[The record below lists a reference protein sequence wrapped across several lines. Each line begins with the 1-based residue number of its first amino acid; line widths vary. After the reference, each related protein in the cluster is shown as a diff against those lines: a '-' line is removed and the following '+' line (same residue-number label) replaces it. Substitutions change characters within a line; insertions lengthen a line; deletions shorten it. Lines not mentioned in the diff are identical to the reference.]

1 MQSKQQ
7 ARAANIFSAAW
18 WIAAIGLVTATGPAA
33 AKDVRAEDTK
43 PPEVFTQLIECRV
56 LSDAGAR
63 LACYDV
69 RSGQLQ
75 AAQEKHDIVVID
87 RAAMQDAKKGLFGL
101 SLPKLRLFGSGGEND
116 IAQLDGTV
124 ETASQYDYGRWRLTL
139 SDGSVWDQ
147 IDTEV
152 MAIDP
157 RNGSKVVI
165 KRASM
170 GGFKASVNGQPA
182 VRVRRIR

>member
-1 MQSKQQ
+1 MQSNQQ
-7 ARAANIFSAAW
+7 PGAASMTKAALW
-18 WIAAIGLVTATGPAA
+18 LAAIALVTAAGPAA
-33 AKDVRAEDTK
+33 AKDLQAEDTK
-43 PPEVFTQLIECRV
+43 PPEVFTRLIECRA

-63 LACYDV
+63 LACYDA
-69 RSGQLQ
+69 RTGQLQ

-101 SLPKLRLFGSGGEND
+101 SLPQLKLFGSGGEND

-124 ETASQYDYGRWRLTL
+124 EAASQYDYGRWRLTL

-152 MAIDP
+152 FVIDP
-157 RNGSKVVI
+157 RKGNKVEI

-170 GGFKASVNGQPA
+170 GGFKASVNGQPT
-182 VRVRRIR
+182 VRVRRIK